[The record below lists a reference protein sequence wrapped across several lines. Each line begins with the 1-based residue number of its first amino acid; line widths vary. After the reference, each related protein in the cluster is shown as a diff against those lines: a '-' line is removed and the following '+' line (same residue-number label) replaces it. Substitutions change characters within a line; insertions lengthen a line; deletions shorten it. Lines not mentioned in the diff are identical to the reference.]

1 MRRVITIIL
10 SIICLTLPLHADGV
24 GEWVK
29 KKHDFGTIKEEDG
42 TVTCQMKMINTG
54 DSAMRITGVRPT
66 CGCTASSYT
75 QNDIAPGDTA
85 TITLTYDP
93 QGRPGRFEKEAI
105 VSTNTSPRRSRVTI
119 IGNVIGSPAT
129 INKQFPVSVGA
140 LKLETRIIMC
150 GDILKGKSR
159 THFIGLYN
167 QSEDTL
173 KAEFSDV
180 PKHLQVNLVP
190 SLVPPGEQA
199 TITVTFHSDRI
210 NEWGLSNHSFTMETL
225 PASGLSTN
233 AVAGIGS
240 IETSATIV
248 ENFLNMTEEEKT
260 KAPTASL
267 STDRV
272 IIEGMNRRQSSA
284 SGTFTITND
293 GKSPLLIRR
302 IYSLDPKISISCK
315 KNKVKPGKSVEVKIS
330 VNPSDIAGEILNTSL
345 TVITND
351 PRKSRQ
357 EVRIVGEIQK

>member
-1 MRRVITIIL
+1 MRRAITIIL
-10 SIICLTLPLHADGV
+10 SIICLSLPLHADGV

-29 KKHDFGTIKEEDG
+29 KKHNFGTIKEEDG
-42 TVTCQMKMINTG
+42 KVTCQMKMINIG

-75 QNDIAPGDTA
+75 LSDIAPGDTA

-105 VSTNTSPRRSRVTI
+105 VSTNASPRRSRVSI

-129 INKQFPVSVGA
+129 INKQYPISVGA

-167 QSEDTL
+167 QSYDTL
-173 KAEFSDV
+173 KAVFSNV
-180 PKHLQVNLVP
+180 PKHLQVNMVP
-190 SLVPPGEQA
+190 ALVPPGEQA

-210 NEWGLSNHSFTMETL
+210 DEWGFTNHSFTMETL
-225 PASGLSTN
+225 PASGHSAN
-233 AVAGIGS
+233 AVAGIGN
-240 IETSATIV
+240 IETTASIV
-248 ENFLNMTEEEKT
+248 ENFLKMNDEDKA
-260 KAPTASL
+260 KAPIVVL

-272 IIEGMNRRQSSA
+272 IIEGMNRQQSSA
-284 SGTFTITND
+284 SGSFTISNI
-293 GKSPLLIRR
+293 GKSPLHIRR
-302 IYSLDPKISISCK
+302 IYSRDPKISISCK
-315 KNKVKPGKSVEVKIS
+315 KNKVKPGKSVDVKIT
-330 VNPSDIAGEILNTSL
+330 VNPSDIAGEILNTTL

-351 PRKSRQ
+351 PHNSLQ